1 MVFWRELKRRKVF
14 QVAVGYAIV
23 AWLLVQV
30 IVAIEAPLNLPGWMD
45 TFVIV
50 CLAIGFPVAIV
61 LSWAFDVTDAG
72 IVRERGDGR
81 VIEYSLIGLLG
92 LAVLWFLFR
101 NVVPDALEPA
111 EMPAAVAAVA
121 AVDAGNALPNSIA
134 VLLCDNLSPDPDNE
148 YFAASLHEEILNQ
161 LVKLRN
167 LNVIA
172 RTSVLQYSGVARPIT
187 EIARELKVES
197 IMECSVAY
205 ADGRVAITAQL
216 IDAGSGVHLWSER
229 YNRQF
234 ADIFDIQADIGTNI
248 AHALNMQLSDAERA
262 GLERVPT
269 TSPEAY
275 GLYLQAE
282 ALAATESTEGVRQ
295 FYLLIDRALRLDPD
309 FARAHARKAFTLATT
324 VVDTTSGAPDSAAMS
339 RADRETEARRSAERA
354 LAIDPDVGLANAALA
369 TLDFY
374 AWRWT
379 DSLASYRLAADKTP
393 GEIVVL
399 QWYAWLAAYVGNIDE
414 GLQIAEGGLLLNPDT
429 GLAYQLL
436 GMVQAYGREFDAAVA
451 SLERA
456 QEILPTSPLV
466 SNWLAYVEIA
476 RGNEPAALA
485 HLEFTRELL
494 GGEALVAFLPEFMY
508 AYSRL
513 GRMEEVERLYRDLDA
528 VAADRELGAG
538 TFAMASIARG
548 RWDEAIEWLARAAEK
563 ARRHEIDDGFY
574 ALMNLKMNF
583 TNDPLLEEPRFVEA
597 LAAIRGE

>member
-1 MVFWRELKRRKVF
+1 
-14 QVAVGYAIV
+14 
-23 AWLLVQV
+23 
-30 IVAIEAPLNLPGWMD
+30 
-45 TFVIV
+45 
-50 CLAIGFPVAIV
+50 
-61 LSWAFDVTDAG
+61 
-72 IVRERGDGR
+72 
-81 VIEYSLIGLLG
+81 
-92 LAVLWFLFR
+92 
-101 NVVPDALEPA
+101 
-111 EMPAAVAAVA
+111 
-121 AVDAGNALPNSIA
+121 
-134 VLLCDNLSPDPDNE
+134 
-148 YFAASLHEEILNQ
+148 
-161 LVKLRN
+161 
-167 LNVIA
+167 
-172 RTSVLQYSGVARPIT
+172 
-187 EIARELKVES
+187 
-197 IMECSVAY
+197 
-205 ADGRVAITAQL
+205 
-216 IDAGSGVHLWSER
+216 
-229 YNRQF
+229 
-234 ADIFDIQADIGTNI
+234 
-248 AHALNMQLSDAERA
+248 
-262 GLERVPT
+262 
-269 TSPEAY
+269 
-275 GLYLQAE
+275 
-282 ALAATESTEGVRQ
+282 
-295 FYLLIDRALRLDPD
+295 
-309 FARAHARKAFTLATT
+309 